1 MLLHMAGSRTVQCRN
16 RGQTWHEI
24 WDFDQIRRESAVC
37 WFLRLS
43 LLYLFVV
50 LIRDSDNYV
59 SHAVGELRRVIIV
72 SIWQIERKSIGS
84 TLETTFLYTPRCCV
98 KKYMGYTVYSRCAWE
113 SNKRKL
119 LSFSLISQHMSCRVH
134 LTQSE
139 FSVDELL
146 LSSCSEEDVSAALV
160 RD

>member
-1 MLLHMAGSRTVQCRN
+1 M
-16 RGQTWHEI
+16 
-24 WDFDQIRRESAVC
+24 
-37 WFLRLS
+37 
-43 LLYLFVV
+43 
-50 LIRDSDNYV
+50 
-59 SHAVGELRRVIIV
+59 
-72 SIWQIERKSIGS
+72 
-84 TLETTFLYTPRCCV
+84 
-98 KKYMGYTVYSRCAWE
+98 YSRWAWE

-119 LSFSLISQHMSCRVH
+119 LTFSLISQRMSCRVH